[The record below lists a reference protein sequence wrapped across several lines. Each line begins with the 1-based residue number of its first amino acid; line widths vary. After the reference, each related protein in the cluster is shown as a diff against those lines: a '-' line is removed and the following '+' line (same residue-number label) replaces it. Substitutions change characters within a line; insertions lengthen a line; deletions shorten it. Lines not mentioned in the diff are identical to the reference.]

1 MAAQNTAF
9 FSGLLMRIL
18 LETPTFLEAASNESR
33 YFGSNKAFYFH
44 NFGTALTVTKDPTS
58 ELTAATRDDTKRNY
72 SAHHSVGA
80 TKIPDFNEIYLAY
93 QRAAEYYSRKQPPS
107 KTYQCEQLLLH
118 IERPDAL
125 PSRLCLRSPPL
136 TTRRTILVGCFVLI
150 ALLSILTIG
159 SPHQEKEAEK
169 EK

>member
-18 LETPTFLEAASNESR
+18 LETPTFLEAASNDSR
-33 YFGSNKAFYFH
+33 YFGSNKTFYFH

-72 SAHHSVGA
+72 AAHHSVGA

-93 QRAAEYYSRKQPPS
+93 QRARDHA
-107 KTYQCEQLLLH
+107 QLRH
-118 IERPDAL
+118 RP
-125 PSRLCLRSPPL
+125 
-136 TTRRTILVGCFVLI
+136 
-150 ALLSILTIG
+150 
-159 SPHQEKEAEK
+159 
-169 EK
+169 